1 MNMEG
6 QQKVGTEIYRML
18 EESGPP
24 YGCGTAGI
32 VGGFAARLAIMSL
45 TISDIEHDLHDVP
58 GTFFLLC
65 DEDNQEFQSFLE
77 GEEERSIN
85 DVPLQLLECSY
96 RLLVALSSYEN
107 QIQDNVVVDYRM
119 GMRMLNQ
126 VFLAAENILLSNG
139 CSAEIRKD
147 MLYYENKLTGTIPK
161 SLQS

>member
-1 MNMEG
+1 MERNE
-6 QQKVGTEIYRML
+6 KVGNEIYRML

-45 TISDIEHDLHDVP
+45 TISDIDHDLHDVP
-58 GTFFLLC
+58 GTFFLLS
-65 DEDNQEFQSFLE
+65 DEDNQEFQSFLD
-77 GEEERSIN
+77 GEQERSIN
-85 DVPLQLLECSY
+85 EVPLQLLECSY
-96 RLLVALSSYEN
+96 RLLIALSAYEDR
-107 QIQDNVVVDYRM
+107 IQDNVVVDYRM

-147 MLYYENKLTGTIPK
+147 MLYYENKLSGTIPK
-161 SLQS
+161 SLQT

>member
-1 MNMEG
+1 MNMERNE
-6 QQKVGTEIYRML
+6 KVGNEIYRML

-45 TISDIEHDLHDVP
+45 TISDIDHDLHDVP
-58 GTFFLLC
+58 GTFFLLS
-65 DEDNQEFQSFLE
+65 DEDNQEFQSFLD
-77 GEEERSIN
+77 GEQERSIN
-85 DVPLQLLECSY
+85 EVPLQLLECSY
-96 RLLVALSSYEN
+96 RLLIALSAYEDR
-107 QIQDNVVVDYRM
+107 IQDNVVVDYRM

-147 MLYYENKLTGTIPK
+147 MLYYENKLSGTIPK
-161 SLQS
+161 SLQT